1 MTIAKKYSGLILGF
15 LFVSIA
21 GLGFG
26 GPSLHSYLVHY
37 DGAPWA
43 LKGDGMVC
51 CPCACPCPCRHN
63 SPPTY
68 GHCEALLYLNFTGGH
83 YGSVDMK
90 GVRLAYLSG
99 SCAMSYQGMTDL
111 YFDNSVSP
119 EQQQAFMKIVS
130 SFFDGKPASFPYVQS
145 VPIAVH
151 VTDGHLYSIV
161 IPRIMDIQVDRNW
174 GQPTPPLPWVA
185 ATDHFA
191 NALQYIENIRY
202 RLHDPAVGVDFDYSH
217 RQANY
222 RVVNLTSEQYKS
234 GSMLI
239 QHTQGNGEFT
249 QRQLAIIK
257 TQHLQL
263 PDLDALGAKVVRLK
277 QEERRRSR

>member
-1 MTIAKKYSGLILGF
+1 MTSAKAYSRFILGL

-26 GPSLHSYLVHY
+26 GSSARSYRVHY
-37 DGAPWA
+37 DGTGWS
-43 LKGDGMVC
+43 LKGDGVVC
-51 CPCACPCPCRHN
+51 CPCASPCPCRHN

-68 GHCEALLYLNFTGGH
+68 GHCEALLYLNFTDGH
-83 YGSVDMK
+83 YGKVNMK

-111 YFDNSVSP
+111 YFDNTVTP
-119 EQQQAFMKIVS
+119 EQQQAFMKVVS
-130 SFFDGKPASFPYVQS
+130 SFFGGKPASFPYVRS
-145 VPIAVH
+145 VPMEVQ
-151 VTDGHLYSIV
+151 VTAGHLYSIV
-161 IPRIMDIQVDRNW
+161 IPQIMDIQVDRNW

-202 RLHDPAVGVDFDYSH
+202 RLHDPDAGVNFDYSH

-222 RVVNLTSEQYKS
+222 RVVDLSSEQYKS

-239 QHTQGNGEFT
+239 QHAQGDGQFS

-257 TQHLQL
+257 AQHLQL
-263 PDLDALGAKVVRLK
+263 PDLDALGAKVVRLR
-277 QEERRRSR
+277 QEERRRGR

>member
-1 MTIAKKYSGLILGF
+1 MTSAKMYSKSILSI

-26 GPSLHSYLVHY
+26 GSSVRSYLVHD
-37 DGAPWA
+37 DGTTWS
-43 LKGDGMVC
+43 LKGDGVVC

-68 GHCEALLYLNFTGGH
+68 GHCEALLYLNSTGGH
-83 YGSVDMK
+83 YGKVNMN

-111 YFDNSVSP
+111 YFDNSVTP

-130 SFFDGKPASFPYVQS
+130 SFFDSKAASFPYVRS
-145 VPIAVH
+145 VPIEVH
-151 VTDGHLYSIV
+151 VTDGHLYSIA
-161 IPRIMDIQVDRNW
+161 IPQIMDIQVDRNW
-174 GQPTPPLPWVA
+174 GQLMPPLPWVA

-202 RLHDPAVGVDFDYSH
+202 RMHDSAAGVDFDYSH

-222 RVVNLTSEQYKS
+222 RVVDLSSEQYKS

-239 QHTQGNGEFT
+239 QHTQGNGQFT
-249 QRQLAIIK
+249 PRQLAIIK
-257 TQHLQL
+257 AQHLQL
-263 PDLDALGAKVVRLK
+263 PDLDALSAKVVRLR
-277 QEERRRSR
+277 QEERRRGH